1 MADPRQQAADVA
13 RAYDQ
18 GDIATLDDATTR
30 RLVASTV
37 LTAGVGGD
45 AGAIGRFGH
54 VGRYQVGAVW
64 LAEAGCVDGERMR
77 AAMTADGAP
86 GEKAWARAGGMRAFL
101 QESSNWSPGLDLQA
115 FRDAP
120 ALQDRAFRTQSER
133 FHQRAVDERV
143 LGGED
148 SPLRVAGF
156 LKACHFS
163 GFGQARA
170 AATGGRVHRDGNGP
184 SNYDLMHDITRNRD
198 GLNAV
203 LDVGAKSQAQP
214 TRGGSSLISDPDHPD
229 HRLFKQ
235 AASHLEQLG
244 PGGFASR
251 DALDRAAAAMAAQAK
266 ASGLVDITLV
276 SRTQAPNG
284 QAYLVAVQGDPSNPA
299 SKNAF
304 IEHQQATTQTL
315 EQSSRI
321 ADASKAAD
329 VAPLTQE
336 QARQQGGGR

>member
-1 MADPRQQAADVA
+1 MADPRQQAAAVA

-18 GDIATLDDATTR
+18 GDIASLDDATTR

-64 LAEAGCVDGERMR
+64 LAEAGCIDGERMR

-101 QESSNWSPGLDLQA
+101 QESSNWSAGLDLQT

-120 ALQDRAFRTQSER
+120 ALQDRAFRAQSER

-143 LGGED
+143 LGNED

-170 AATGGRVHRDGNGP
+170 AATGGRVHRDGHGL

-203 LDVGAKSQAQP
+203 LAIAP
-214 TRGGSSLISDPDHPD
+214 ETRTVAPSARDAAHPD
-229 HRLFKQ
+229 HALFRQ
-235 AASHLEQLG
+235 ALDH
-244 PGGFASR
+244 
-251 DALDRAAAAMAAQAK
+251 LDRAGAYPDATVRERAAVAMAAHAR
-266 ASGLVDITLV
+266 ASGLDEIAYLGRST
-276 SRTQAPNG
+276 APDG
-284 QAYLVAVQGDPSNPA
+284 RVFLVAVQGDPANPA
-299 SKNAF
+299 SKSAYLP
-304 IEHQQATTQTL
+304 EAHALDPARAPVAAPTAPTAPDMQDPTQTRQDL
-315 EQSSRI
+315 
-321 ADASKAAD
+321 
-329 VAPLTQE
+329 
-336 QARQQGGGR
+336 ARPPSPGR

>member
-1 MADPRQQAADVA
+1 MADPRQQAADAA

-45 AGAIGRFGH
+45 PGAIGRFGH

-101 QESSNWSPGLDLQA
+101 QESSNWSADLDLQA

-120 ALQDRAFRTQSER
+120 GLQDRAFRVQSER

-143 LGGED
+143 LGDDD

-170 AATGGRVHRDGNGP
+170 AATGGRVHRDGHGP
-184 SNYDLMHDITRNRD
+184 SNYELMHDITRNRD
-198 GLNAV
+198 GLNAF
-203 LDVGAKSQAQP
+203 LAIAPDARTAAQP
-214 TRGGSSLISDPDHPD
+214 LASTARDAAHPD
-229 HRLFKQ
+229 HALFRQ
-235 AASHLEQLG
+235 ALGHLDKVCAY
-244 PGGFASR
+244 P
-251 DALDRAAAAMAAQAK
+251 DAVVRERAAVAMAAHAR
-266 ASGLVDITLV
+266 ASGLDEIAYLGR
-276 SRTQAPNG
+276 SAAPDG
-284 QAYLVAVQGDPSNPA
+284 RVFLVAVQGDPANPA
-299 SKNAF
+299 SKGAYLP
-304 IEHQQATTQTL
+304 EAQALDPARVPVAAPTAPVAAETQDQT
-315 EQSSRI
+315 RP
-321 ADASKAAD
+321 DPGRPAS
-329 VAPLTQE
+329 P
-336 QARQQGGGR
+336 GR

>member
-1 MADPRQQAADVA
+1 MTDPRQQAADVA

-18 GDIATLDDATTR
+18 GNIATLDDATTR

-37 LTAGVGGD
+37 LSAGVGGD

-101 QESSNWSPGLDLQA
+101 QESSNWSAGLDLQA

-120 ALQDRAFRTQSER
+120 ALQDRAFRVQSER

-170 AATGGRVHRDGNGP
+170 AATGGRVHRDADGV
-184 SNYDLMHDITRNRD
+184 SNYALMHDITRNRD
-198 GLNAV
+198 GLNA
-203 LDVGAKSQAQP
+203 LLGIEAKAP
-214 TRGGSSLISDPDHPD
+214 TLAPSARDAAHPD
-229 HRLFKQ
+229 HGLFRQ
-235 AASHLEQLG
+235 ALAHLERDG
-244 PGGFASR
+244 AYPGQDLR
-251 DALDRAAAAMAAQAK
+251 ERAAAAMAEHARAG
-266 ASGLVDITLV
+266 GLGEIAYLGRST
-276 SRTQAPNG
+276 APDG
-284 QAYLVAVQGDPSNPA
+284 RVFLVAVQGDPGNPA
-299 SKNAF
+299 SKSVHLPEA
-304 IEHQQATTQTL
+304 QALDPARMPVAAPSAPGATDTP
-315 EQSSRI
+315 
-321 ADASKAAD
+321 DA
-329 VAPLTQE
+329 VRQE
-336 QARQQGGGR
+336 PGRPATPGR

>member
-1 MADPRQQAADVA
+1 MADPRQQAIDAA

-18 GDIATLDDATTR
+18 GNIATLDDATTR

-37 LTAGVGGD
+37 FTAGVGGD

-64 LAEAGCVDGERMR
+64 LAEAGCIDGERMR
-77 AAMTADGAP
+77 AAMTSDGAP

-101 QESSNWSPGLDLQA
+101 QESSNWSAGLDLQA

-120 ALQDRAFRTQSER
+120 ALQDRAFRVQSER

-170 AATGGRVHRDGNGP
+170 AATGGRVHREADGV
-184 SNYDLMHDITRNRD
+184 SNYELMHDITRNRD
-198 GLNAV
+198 GLNA
-203 LDVGAKSQAQP
+203 LLGMGAKAP
-214 TRGGSSLISDPDHPD
+214 TLAPSTRDAAHPD
-229 HRLFKQ
+229 HALFRQ
-235 AASHLEQLG
+235 ALAHLERDG
-244 PGGFASR
+244 AYPGQELR
-251 DALDRAAAAMAAQAK
+251 ERAAAAMAEHARAG
-266 ASGLVDITLV
+266 GLGEIAYLGRST
-276 SRTQAPNG
+276 APDG
-284 QAYLVAVQGDPSNPA
+284 RVFLVAVQGDPGNPA
-299 SKNAF
+299 SKSVHLPEA
-304 IEHQQATTQTL
+304 QALDPARTPVAAPSAPGATDTP
-315 EQSSRI
+315 
-321 ADASKAAD
+321 DAVRHD
-329 VAPLTQE
+329 P
-336 QARQQGGGR
+336 GRPATPGR

>member
-1 MADPRQQAADVA
+1 MVDPRQQAAAAA

-37 LTAGVGGD
+37 LTAGVSGD

-101 QESSNWSPGLDLQA
+101 QESSNWSAGLDLQV

-120 ALQDRAFRTQSER
+120 TLQDRAFRDQSER
-133 FHQRAVDERV
+133 FHQRAIDERV
-143 LGGED
+143 LDVED

-184 SNYDLMHDITRNRD
+184 SNYELMHDITRNRD

-203 LDVGAKSQAQP
+203 MQVGAKASAVASHLRDD
-214 TRGGSSLISDPDHPD
+214 THPD
-229 HRLFKQ
+229 HALFRK
-235 AASHLEQLG
+235 ALAHLEH
-244 PGGFASR
+244 GGAYP
-251 DALDRAAAAMAAQAK
+251 DPDVRARVAVAVAAQAR
-266 ASGLVDITLV
+266 ASGLDDIAYLG
-276 SRTQAPNG
+276 RTTAPDG
-284 QAYLVAVQGDPSNPA
+284 RVFLVAVQGDPANPA
-299 SKNAF
+299 SKSVHLPEA
-304 IEHQQATTQTL
+304 QALDPVRAPVAVQASTATPGHPDAQ
-315 EQSSRI
+315 
-321 ADASKAAD
+321 DASR
-329 VAPLTQE
+329 PE
-336 QARQQGGGR
+336 QGRPAQPGR

>member
-1 MADPRQQAADVA
+1 MADPRQQAADAA

-18 GDIATLDDATTR
+18 GDIATLDDPTTR
-30 RLVASTV
+30 RLVAST
-37 LTAGVGGD
+37 LFTAGVGGD

-101 QESSNWSPGLDLQA
+101 QESSNWSAGLDLQA

-120 ALQDRAFRTQSER
+120 ALQDRAFRVQSER

-143 LGGED
+143 LGDED

-184 SNYDLMHDITRNRD
+184 SNYELMHDITRNRD

-203 LDVGAKSQAQP
+203 LGIGAKTQAP
-214 TRGGSSLISDPDHPD
+214 TQAPMLSARDDAHPD
-229 HRLFKQ
+229 HALFRK
-235 AASHLEQLG
+235 ALGHLEHSG
-244 PGGFASR
+244 AYPDPEA
-251 DALDRAAAAMAAQAK
+251 RARVAVAMAAHAR
-266 ASGLVDITLV
+266 ASGLDDIAYLG
-276 SRTQAPNG
+276 RTTAPDG
-284 QAYLVAVQGDPSNPA
+284 RVFLVAVQGDPANPA
-299 SKNAF
+299 SKSAHMP
-304 IEHQQATTQTL
+304 EAQALDPARAPAAVPSAQGA
-315 EQSSRI
+315 
-321 ADASKAAD
+321 ADAL
-329 VAPLTQE
+329 APDQNRHE
-336 QARQQGGGR
+336 PGRPASPGR

>member
-13 RAYDQ
+13 RAYAQ

-37 LTAGVGGD
+37 LTACVGGD
-45 AGAIGRFGH
+45 PGAIGRFGH

-101 QESSNWSPGLDLQA
+101 QESSNWSAGLDLQA

-120 ALQDRAFRTQSER
+120 GLQDRAFRVQSER

-143 LGGED
+143 LGGDD

-170 AATGGRVHRDGNGP
+170 AATGGRVHRDGHGP
-184 SNYDLMHDITRNRD
+184 SNYELMHDITRNRD
-198 GLNAV
+198 GLNAF
-203 LDVGAKSQAQP
+203 LAIAPDARTAAQP
-214 TRGGSSLISDPDHPD
+214 LASSARDAAHPD
-229 HRLFKQ
+229 HALFRQ
-235 AASHLEQLG
+235 ALGHLDSAG
-244 PGGFASR
+244 AYP
-251 DALDRAAAAMAAQAK
+251 DAVVRERAAVAMAAHAR
-266 ASGLVDITLV
+266 ASDLDEIAFLGRST
-276 SRTQAPNG
+276 APDG
-284 QAYLVAVQGDPSNPA
+284 RVFLVAVQGDPANPA
-299 SKNAF
+299 SKSAYLP
-304 IEHQQATTQTL
+304 EAQALDPARVPVAAPAATAAAETQDQTQT
-315 EQSSRI
+315 RP
-321 ADASKAAD
+321 DPGRPAS
-329 VAPLTQE
+329 P
-336 QARQQGGGR
+336 GR

>member
-18 GDIATLDDATTR
+18 GNIATLDDATTR

-86 GEKAWARAGGMRAFL
+86 GERAWARSGGMRAFL
-101 QESSNWSPGLDLQA
+101 QESSNWSAGLDLQA
-115 FRDAP
+115 FREAP
-120 ALQDRAFRTQSER
+120 ALQDRAFRAQSER

-143 LGGED
+143 LGDDD
-148 SPLRVAGF
+148 SPMRVAGF

-170 AATGGRVHRDGNGP
+170 AATGGRVHRDGHGP
-184 SNYDLMHDITRNRD
+184 SNYELMHDITRNRD

-203 LDVGAKSQAQP
+203 LAIAPDVQTSARAVAASA
-214 TRGGSSLISDPDHPD
+214 RDAAHPD
-229 HRLFKQ
+229 HVLFRQ
-235 AASHLEQLG
+235 ALAHLERDG
-244 PGGFASR
+244 AYPGQDLR
-251 DALDRAAAAMAAQAK
+251 ERAAVAMAEHARAG
-266 ASGLVDITLV
+266 GLGEIAYLGRST
-276 SRTQAPNG
+276 APDG
-284 QAYLVAVQGDPSNPA
+284 RVFLVAVQGDPANPA
-299 SKNAF
+299 SKSVHLPEA
-304 IEHQQATTQTL
+304 QAL
-315 EQSSRI
+315 DPARMPVAAPAAPGM
-321 ADASKAAD
+321 ADAPDAPRHEPGRPAA
-329 VAPLTQE
+329 P
-336 QARQQGGGR
+336 GR

>member
-1 MADPRQQAADVA
+1 MADPRQKAADVA

-45 AGAIGRFGH
+45 PGAIGRLGH

-101 QESSNWSPGLDLQA
+101 QESSNWSAGLDLQT

-120 ALQDRAFRTQSER
+120 ALQDRAFRAQSER

-143 LGGED
+143 LGNDD

-170 AATGGRVHRDGNGP
+170 AATGGRVHRDGHGP
-184 SNYDLMHDITRNRD
+184 SNYELMHDITRNRD

-203 LDVGAKSQAQP
+203 LAIAPESRSVAQP
-214 TRGGSSLISDPDHPD
+214 AVPSARDAAHPD
-229 HRLFKQ
+229 HALFRQ
-235 AASHLEQLG
+235 ALGHLDKAG
-244 PGGFASR
+244 AYP
-251 DALDRAAAAMAAQAK
+251 DAVVRERAAVAMAAHAR
-266 ASGLVDITLV
+266 ASGLDEIAYLGR
-276 SRTQAPNG
+276 SSAPDG
-284 QAYLVAVQGDPSNPA
+284 RVFLVAVQGDPANPA
-299 SKNAF
+299 SKSAYLP
-304 IEHQQATTQTL
+304 EAHAL
-315 EQSSRI
+315 DPARVPV
-321 ADASKAAD
+321 AAPVPPAAAD
-329 VAPLTQE
+329 TQDPN
-336 QARQQGGGR
+336 QTRQDPARPASPGR

>member
-1 MADPRQQAADVA
+1 MADPRQQAAAVA

-18 GDIATLDDATTR
+18 GDIASLDDATTR

-64 LAEAGCVDGERMR
+64 LAEAGCIDGERMR

-101 QESSNWSPGLDLQA
+101 QESSNWSAGLDLQT

-120 ALQDRAFRTQSER
+120 ALQDRAFRAQSER

-143 LGGED
+143 LGNED

-203 LDVGAKSQAQP
+203 LAIAP
-214 TRGGSSLISDPDHPD
+214 ETRTVAPSARDAAHPD
-229 HRLFKQ
+229 HALFRQ
-235 AASHLEQLG
+235 ALGHLDKAGAYPDMAVRE
-244 PGGFASR
+244 
-251 DALDRAAAAMAAQAK
+251 RAAVAMAAHAR
-266 ASGLVDITLV
+266 ASGLDEIAYLGRST
-276 SRTQAPNG
+276 APDG
-284 QAYLVAVQGDPSNPA
+284 RVFLVAVQGDPANPA
-299 SKNAF
+299 SKSAYLP
-304 IEHQQATTQTL
+304 ETHAVDPARAPVAAPTVPVAADTQDPTQTR
-315 EQSSRI
+315 Q
-321 ADASKAAD
+321 D
-329 VAPLTQE
+329 P
-336 QARQQGGGR
+336 ARPPSPGR

>member
-45 AGAIGRFGH
+45 PGAIGRFGH

-64 LAEAGCVDGERMR
+64 LADAGCIDGERMR

-101 QESSNWSPGLDLQA
+101 QESSNWSAGLDLQT

-120 ALQDRAFRTQSER
+120 ALQDRAFHAQSER
-133 FHQRAVDERV
+133 FHQRAIDERV
-143 LGGED
+143 LGNED
-148 SPLRVAGF
+148 STLRVAGF

-170 AATGGRVHRDGNGP
+170 AATGGRVHRDGHGP

-203 LDVGAKSQAQP
+203 LAIAP
-214 TRGGSSLISDPDHPD
+214 ETRTVAPSARDAAHPD
-229 HRLFKQ
+229 HALFRQ
-235 AASHLEQLG
+235 ALG
-244 PGGFASR
+244 H
-251 DALDRAAAAMAAQAK
+251 LDRAGAYPDATVRERAAVAMAAHAR
-266 ASGLVDITLV
+266 ASGLDEIAYLGRST
-276 SRTQAPNG
+276 APDG
-284 QAYLVAVQGDPSNPA
+284 RVFLVAVQGDPANPA
-299 SKNAF
+299 SKSAYLP
-304 IEHQQATTQTL
+304 EAQALDPTRAPVATPTAPTAPDTQDTN
-315 EQSSRI
+315 QIRP
-321 ADASKAAD
+321 DPTRPAA
-329 VAPLTQE
+329 P
-336 QARQQGGGR
+336 GR